1 VEAPAAFTLAGP
13 GTTVVASERLTM
25 LASHSGAWTAVQR
38 IRLREEEIDDAV
50 EAVRSFMR
58 VTGTTIASWWLS
70 ERSTPRTLEERL
82 LAAGLHQ
89 VEGDYLIDGLL
100 LTNAPPAA
108 PPGIEA
114 RPVASA
120 AEYVAASEAQYEA
133 FGTPTER
140 RHGRDLLTDEYELVR
155 DGGAGLVYCAWLDGE
170 LSGAGRAW
178 FAPRGVLL
186 SGGCTLRWA
195 RSRGV
200 YRALV
205 RARWEDAAARG
216 TPALAVQA
224 GSQSAPILR
233 RLGFE
238 KICRFRRLEDVASTG

>member
-1 VEAPAAFTLAGP
+1 
-13 GTTVVASERLTM
+13 M
-25 LASHSGAWTAVQR
+25 LASHSGTWTAVQR

-50 EAVRSFMR
+50 ETVRSFMR

-70 ERSTPRTLEERL
+70 ERSTPQNIEERL

-89 VEGDYLIDGLL
+89 VDGDYLIDGLL
-100 LTNAPPAA
+100 LTSAPPPV

-114 RPVASA
+114 RAVASD
-120 AEYVAASEAQYEA
+120 AEYVAANEAQYEA

-140 RHGRDLLTDEYELVR
+140 RHSRDLLTEEYELVR
-155 DGGAGLVYCAWLDGE
+155 DGGAGAVYGAWLDGE
-170 LSGAGRAW
+170 LAGAGRAW
-178 FAPRGVLL
+178 FAPQGVLL

-205 RARWEDAAARG
+205 RARWDDAATRG

-224 GSQSAPILR
+224 GSQSAPILG

-238 KICRFRRLEDVASTG
+238 KICQFRRLEDVASTG